1 MGGLDRTMTTT
12 TAAAQSQDKKDA
24 KTRKRGERYA
34 ALLSQCRTTA
44 AVDLTRQVFGELTA
58 WQGRPRNGVVGTEL
72 GAVRPFLMLP
82 SVGDLLL
89 AKVTSTAVDAS
100 TTHSAS

>member
-1 MGGLDRTMTTT
+1 MNT
-12 TAAAQSQDKKDA
+12 KEE
-24 KTRKRGERYA
+24 RKLPRYA
-34 ALLSQCRTTA
+34 TLLSQCRTTA

-72 GAVRPFLMLP
+72 GAVRLDAAERF
-82 SVGDLLL
+82 VGDLLL

-100 TTHSAS
+100 TTHSARDQVRRPRKSPGLRQC